1 MAKRKERAARARM
14 AVAADAGGGLR
25 TAGSAAVGHP
35 AIGGAAVGHPAVG
48 PAVPGHRA
56 AVAAPLAVE
65 TTTVQVAGMTCRS
78 CEARIER
85 HVRAVPN
92 VERVSASAARGRV
105 EIAHSGPLSAR
116 RVEAA
121 INAAGYELGRTPWLT
136 RDPEAWITAAA
147 AIVALVAFA
156 LVAGQLG
163 LTDLTSRI
171 GNLASG
177 GILVALLLGL
187 AAGVSTCMALVGG
200 LILALSA
207 SFEARLRDDDE
218 LRSRA
223 SAIQPTLAFVSGRI
237 LGYALFGAVLGGL
250 GASVA
255 LPTQLVGALM
265 IVVAIVM
272 TILGA
277 RLTGISPR
285 MAAWSPTLPP
295 ALSRRLGLE
304 TSAGGAYSD
313 SRAIVLGALSFF
325 LPCGF
330 TQAVQIYALSTGSPL
345 TAGAIMAAFAFGTAP
360 GLLALGG
367 LPSFVPTSAKPTLLR
382 LVGVLVIGFAAINGT
397 AGLRLTDI
405 ALPSLV
411 PGPVAAA
418 APLPSLAAG
427 ATSQDLHTYQNANG
441 YEPGNVS
448 IRSGI
453 PTRWTITSRSQ
464 QSCAIFVRIPSLQA
478 AFTLRD
484 GDNEVDL
491 PALRAGTYRYT
502 CGMGMYAAQITV
514 VDAPAGS

>member
-1 MAKRKERAARARM
+1 MSRRRTRDRGRGPEATASRQAAQAAPSRRQPGHAATDPRATRGTPPEDSSP
-14 AVAADAGGGLR
+14 VSGSLR
-25 TAGSAAVGHP
+25 TS
-35 AIGGAAVGHPAVG
+35 I
-48 PAVPGHRA
+48 VP
-56 AVAAPLAVE
+56 
-65 TTTVQVAGMTCRS
+65 VAGMTCRS
-78 CEARIER
+78 CENRIER
-85 HVRAVPN
+85 HVRSIAN
-92 VERVSASAARGRV
+92 VERVSASAGRGRV
-105 EIAHSGPLSAR
+105 EIVHAGPLPAG
-116 RVEAA
+116 RVAAA
-121 INAAGYELGRTPWLT
+121 IRAAGYEIGASPWLS
-136 RDPEAWITAAA
+136 RDPEAWITAGA

-163 LTDLTSRI
+163 LGDLATRV

-207 SFEARLRDDDE
+207 SFEARVREDDV

-223 SAIQPTLAFVSGRI
+223 SAIQPALAFVCGRI
-237 LGYALFGAVLGGL
+237 LGYAAFGALL
-250 GASVA
+250 GALGATVA

-272 TILGA
+272 TILGT

-285 MAAWSPTLPP
+285 MAAWSPTLPGG
-295 ALSRRLGLE
+295 LGRRLGLE
-304 TSAGGAYSD
+304 SSAGGAYTD
-313 SRAIVLGALSFF
+313 GRAVVLGALSFF

-367 LPSFVPTSAKPTLLR
+367 LPSFVPATAKPTLLR
-382 LVGVLVIGFAAINGT
+382 LVGVVVIGFAAINGS
-397 AGLRLTDI
+397 AGLRLTDV
-405 ALPSLV
+405 ALPTLV

-418 APLPSLAAG
+418 APLPSLAPG
-427 ATSQDLHTYQNANG
+427 ASTQTLHTYQDADG
-441 YEPGNVS
+441 YSPGDVS
-448 IRSGI
+448 IRAGI

-464 QSCAIFVRIPSLQA
+464 QSCAIFVRVPSLGA

-502 CGMGMYAAQITV
+502 CGMGMYAAQISV